1 MHTILNFI
9 QDCIRRGI
17 SNNDISLLTKLFL
30 TDRNI
35 PPEDYL
41 LQVQEFNNKSF
52 FDEEI
57 IIKNYSTIYQAKLKI
72 SNENI

>member
-17 SNNDISLLTKLFL
+17 SNNDISLLVKLFL
-30 TDRNI
+30 SDRNI
-35 PPEDYL
+35 SPEDYL
-41 LQVQEFNNKSF
+41 LQIKEFNNKSS

-72 SNENI
+72 L